1 MNDRVVRM
9 NAINSNPSDFVGF
22 TQKLVKRNTAIEII
36 EAKQSGTPVDKE
48 QIQQSNQEI
57 KAKSI
62 DAGLATY
69 QANVTKNNIDI
80 YIQSTE
86 KANNSND
93 SSNKSDPEIYTY
105 DAKQVNDAR
114 STVQKRAIGI
124 SVYENIQA
132 TK

>member
-1 MNDRVVRM
+1 M

-86 KANNSND
+86 NANNSND

-114 STVQKRAIGI
+114 STIQKRAIGI

>member
-1 MNDRVVRM
+1 MNT
-9 NAINSNPSDFVGF
+9 INSSSSDLLGF

-57 KAKSI
+57 KDKSI
-62 DAGLATY
+62 DVGLATY
-69 QANVTKNNIDI
+69 QDNVTKSNIDI

-86 KANNSND
+86 KAKNSSD
-93 SSNKSDPEIYTY
+93 SSDASDPDIYTY
-105 DAKQVNDAR
+105 DAKEVNDAR

-124 SVYENIQA
+124 SLYEDIQA
-132 TK
+132 NK